1 MINIFENNLIHQ
13 KIVNILESENEWVTI
28 SNLKIATRNES
39 VDYSTFD
46 KFIEIDKRNKNIY
59 RRIMFDSK
67 MNTYWESISK
77 CIKPPNAIYTHKELV
92 KQINVFDKFM
102 YFLYMNKNMIPDYEF
117 KSFIYDSLLDQ
128 WNRNMLYKEQ
138 AKMHLINLF
147 PNDVT
152 DDIYLFFS

>member
-67 MNTYWESISK
+67 MNTY
-77 CIKPPNAIYTHKELV
+77 
-92 KQINVFDKFM
+92 
-102 YFLYMNKNMIPDYEF
+102 
-117 KSFIYDSLLDQ
+117 
-128 WNRNMLYKEQ
+128 
-138 AKMHLINLF
+138 
-147 PNDVT
+147 
-152 DDIYLFFS
+152 